1 MYQISR
7 YFISLFFL
15 FFLII
20 PVSYADNLKI
30 SFVDMDKI
38 IATSTAGKKI
48 QKSINNLIKKQ
59 EEKFKKTEADLKN
72 KEDEILKQKNIISKE
87 ELDKKIKD
95 FQNTLNDFRNERTS
109 FNRTINKKN
118 LEATNKMVNAIN
130 KILAKYAAD
139 NSISLVVQ
147 KKNIIIGKSEL
158 DITDDILK
166 EFNNQIKSID

>member
-1 MYQISR
+1 MNKLSKYSLLILFSLLVIISK
-7 YFISLFFL
+7 SH
-15 FFLII
+15 
-20 PVSYADNLKI
+20 AEALKI

-48 QKSINNLIKKQ
+48 QKSINDLIKKQ
-59 EEKFKKTEADLKN
+59 DEKFKKTEENLKK
-72 KEDEILKQKNIISKE
+72 KEEEILKQKNIISKE
-87 ELDKKIKD
+87 ELDKKIKN
-95 FQNTLNDFRNERTS
+95 FQVTLNDFRNERTS

-118 LEATNKMVNAIN
+118 LEATNKMVNEIN

-166 EFNNQIKSID
+166 EFNNQIKNID

>member
-1 MYQISR
+1 MCRIFK
-7 YFISLFFL
+7 YFLTAIFLLFL
-15 FFLII
+15 FI
-20 PVSYADNLKI
+20 PKLYAENLKI

-38 IATSTAGKKI
+38 IATSTAGKKA
-48 QKSINNLIKKQ
+48 QKSINNLIKKE
-59 EEKFKKTEADLKN
+59 EEKFNKTEAGLKK

-95 FQNTLNDFRNERTS
+95 FQKDLNDFRNERAK
-109 FNRTINKKN
+109 FNRIINQKN

-130 KILAKYAAD
+130 KILTQYAAD
-139 NSISLVVQ
+139 NSLSLVIQ

-166 EFNNQIKSID
+166 EFNNQVKSID